1 MNAFL
6 YGVVLQWKLDI
17 RNKGVL
23 LTYYVVPL
31 VFFAFMGGIFSSINP
46 TAKDTLIQSM
56 TVFGV
61 TMGAILGAPTPLV
74 ELYGSEIKKAYKVGG
89 MPLWVASINNFIS
102 AFVHLFIMSL
112 GIFFIAP
119 LAFDAKIPA
128 NLDLYF
134 LSLAIFIIVC
144 LAVGTVL
151 GLLIKSISKLT
162 MASQF
167 IFLPSIMLSGI
178 MFPVNMLPKAL
189 ETVGIILPARWGFKL
204 MTVEVFDVKLLIPL
218 VVILL
223 VSICISWYK
232 LSTISL
238 E

>member
-74 ELYGSEIKKAYKVGG
+74 ELYSSEIKKAYKVGG

-119 LAFDAKIPA
+119 RAFDAKIPA
-128 NLDLYF
+128 NLDIYF
-134 LSLAIFIIVC
+134 LALAIFIIVC

-151 GLLIKSISKLT
+151 GLFIKSISKLT

-189 ETVGIILPARWGFKL
+189 ETVGVILPARWGFKL
-204 MTVEVFDVKLLIPL
+204 MTGEVFDVNLLIPL
-218 VVILL
+218 VVIFI

>member
-1 MNAFL
+1 MSAFL
-6 YGVVLQWKLDI
+6 YGVALQWKLDI

-46 TAKDTLIQSM
+46 TAKDTIIQSM

-61 TMGAILGAPTPLV
+61 TMGAILGAPIPLV
-74 ELYGSEIKKAYKVGG
+74 EFYGSEIKKAYQVGG
-89 MPLWVASINNFIS
+89 IPIWVVSITNFIS
-102 AFVHLFIMSL
+102 AFFHLFIMSL
-112 GIFFIAP
+112 VIFFVAP
-119 LAFDAKIPA
+119 LAFDAEIPT
-128 NLDLYF
+128 NLALYF
-134 LSLAIFIIVC
+134 PSLAIFIIVC

-151 GLLIKSISKLT
+151 GLIIKSTSKLT

-178 MFPVNMLPKAL
+178 MFPVNMLPKGL
-189 ETVGIILPARWGFKL
+189 ETAGMILPATWGFKL
-204 MTVEVFDVKLLIPL
+204 MTSEVFNVKLIMPL
-218 VVILL
+218 AAIMFI
-223 VSICISWYK
+223 SICISGYK
-232 LSTISL
+232 QSKIGL